1 MTNSTVLEEVHGSHT
16 RPLPRSGLGGLSG
29 GRQVRHFRPVAASVP
44 AARRFAT
51 DQIDSP
57 EDAWLVGLLVSELAT
72 NAVEH
77 AHTDFEVRLEVRLD
91 DDGQRVR
98 VEVTDGVARRP
109 LLRRPRADAPGGR
122 GMVIVDELA
131 RRWGV
136 EPTGGGKVVW
146 FEVPLHEPRSP
157 GRARGGRRRR

>member
-1 MTNSTVLEEVHGSHT
+1 MTNSTVLDESHGSDT
-16 RPLPRSGLGGLSG
+16 SPLLRSGLRGLSG

-44 AARRFAT
+44 AARRFAA
-51 DQIDSP
+51 DQLDSP

-72 NAVEH
+72 NVVEH
-77 AHTDFEVRLEVRLD
+77 AGTDFEVRLDIDRH
-91 DDGQRVR
+91 RIR
-98 VEVTDGVARRP
+98 VEVADGVARRP
-109 LLRRPRADAPGGR
+109 LLRRPRADATGGR

-146 FEVPLHEPRSP
+146 FEVPVHPAQPDP
-157 GRARGGRRRR
+157 GGAIPDVCRR